1 MAFTAI
7 PPWGIPSGPFPGR
20 LTPISIRDGGTSPA
34 GTASFNLT
42 GFVLGRAASGE
53 APLGNVPVRLWA
65 QGNGPFNAPL
75 VDETTTASN
84 GSYGFPSVP
93 AGNYWVAAVP
103 ANGFGG
109 EGLPVS
115 DSTNGV
121 TLHLNV
127 TVFPQVPYDNR
138 TFVLPHWDN
147 WSQYDGGYPDQAM
160 KPVLSWTQ
168 DGAFYVNASSLLV
181 FYSFA
186 NGTAYPIAPWLHLY
200 ENIMD
205 YGGFDNELFTTQDGS
220 YLYEFGCLTSCGSSS
235 PITFYAVNVT
245 TGAHVEYNFSGATDA
260 NLVTNGQI
268 DMIGQDGSHFIATL
282 IESDGTVLGYNLLN
296 RTQWTLGH
304 LSFFEANNIYWEAYL
319 NAYVNVQA
327 EGSSADG
334 IVEYQLQGPAPG
346 TRLVPVY
353 TGTYGSGYVSNGVD
367 GTLLNVTSHTLVV
380 AEASNNPNIAAIL
393 WEEFGYNASTG
404 ILTGMIASNDNP
416 SGTVSGSNYDINGAP
431 CGCAS
436 EVERPTIVSNGPG
449 FNVAWNPTFNNSS
462 WIANPGGQGWIDT
475 NVTPINP
482 VSAQHFDAF
491 STRSAPGF
499 FRNTSYLLSN
509 MNAFCAGNSGNGTRC
524 NIDGDYGSPVGTV
537 WYLWRT
543 GAPEFPFPATSALA
557 QVGAPGAPLLRSVTH
572 QATNVTVAWMSP
584 SSGAQP
590 IVNWT
595 LFWGLLNGSWTHARA
610 LFGSNRTTT
619 VTDLLPQT
627 TYFFALEAWNLHWHG
642 PLAYF
647 QETTGAAAGTYNVT
661 LSETGLPPGTP
672 WTATLGG
679 SSNSSSTPEIGF
691 AVPNGTY
698 PFQVDSPVPGPWGT
712 RYIAIPSSGN
722 VTVAGGPRT
731 VNISFALQYHL
742 GTSVF
747 PSGAGNV
754 APAPGWYAAGARV
767 NLTAW
772 GARGSAFSFW
782 SGTGTGNYSG
792 PDDPAFVTMEAP
804 VNESAYFTPETNYP
818 LSFVWTNPS
827 PGITWSVDVGGIS
840 ISSTASTITFNETNG
855 TYPYRI
861 ETPISGGTGVQY
873 VVTSSASGNI
883 TVGTKPVTEPVTY
896 GTQYYLTMGA
906 SPSGS
911 ATLSPAN
918 GWENSGASVSI
929 SATPKSGYTF
939 RSWSGEG
946 SGNYTG
952 GANPASVTMN
962 GPVSEVANLVFTG
975 TSAVSFLESGLP
987 SGTNWSVTMNG
998 VTRSSTGANIT
1009 FNVSAGN
1016 YTYLVQGPL
1025 AGSWGT
1031 RYVPNPSAGTLQAN
1045 APTISVPVTYATQYE
1060 VTTFASPSGGGS
1072 VSPAGSNWITAGS
1085 SVKVMALAASGY
1097 VLSGW
1102 SCTPSTQC
1110 PSSPVDPFTFTVNG
1124 VTNIT
1129 ADFTAVPT
1137 DPVTFLESG
1146 LPGGTSWS
1154 VTLNGATHSSTG
1166 ANITFNVTAGDYSYL
1181 IASPIPG
1188 TTGVRYVSSVAP
1200 GTLAVS
1206 SPVVTKDSFVTQYLV
1221 TGTASPTGDGS
1232 MSPLGSNWF
1241 DQGAFVTLLAAP
1253 AAGYQFQGWMGN
1265 GAGSYSGPGA
1275 SVPLTISGPIGEEAL
1290 FAPLPATYTVNITL
1304 QPAGCG
1310 WVQIEGNSYGN
1321 GSQVSLGAGNYSVGI
1336 EACPGYALSLPGTR
1350 GTGGVSLATGL
1361 NSSGR
1366 NGTSFSM
1373 VVTGDGGLE
1382 VTFVPVTTTSW
1393 ISGSVDPVGAK
1404 VTVDN
1409 RTVNV
1414 TAQGTFNVS
1423 VAPGTHQVTVS
1434 ATGYAPQTFRVSV
1447 TAGEGAHMTFTL
1459 TPNPTTPPTPGP
1471 AGIPWDLAGGLML
1484 VLLVVGV
1491 LLGFVIGRRRSRTP
1505 PPTGQGT
1512 SAPPKL

>member
-1 MAFTAI
+1 MYWKSTVWAYYSPAYCYGHDEPTVSYISNAPGSGGNASFRFILPSSNSVYSQGDFYATFWLGGTVYDAQSLDNQAFLELQFYPA
-7 PPWGIPSGPFPGR
+7 PPAVTGANSGHQDCLANGAFNEAWVSGTNQWFVCAPVWEITRSGAEQNAANAAPLDVYGGAPDQIMVMDSGDQIYVNYSATDPTQPWVLNVADTTLHQNGTILLQNTSRTPSGLGPYYATAAMGNVMEWGASGPGAIAYAYEIGHALNASIPQGNSYGGCTPGDNVCDSYWPGR
-20 LTPISIRDGGTSPA
+20 WGQMGPMQLQLPRMGPGGA
-34 GTASFNLT
+34 
-42 GFVLGRAASGE
+42 
-53 APLGNVPVRLWA
+53 
-65 QGNGPFNAPL
+65 
-75 VDETTTASN
+75 
-84 GSYGFPSVP
+84 
-93 AGNYWVAAVP
+93 
-103 ANGFGG
+103 
-109 EGLPVS
+109 
-115 DSTNGV
+115 
-121 TLHLNV
+121 
-127 TVFPQVPYDNR
+127 
-138 TFVLPHWDN
+138 
-147 WSQYDGGYPDQAM
+147 GGYPIKMNFSSSQGGEYEVNSSTSPDGSTCPAPSFNTSTNCMYPYYIYRGGNYSFTFGASNVTNTTYNYRNEYQFPATTM
-160 KPVLSWTQ
+160 PSGAWAGQTVKPPWAWLNVSVSPSSAVVQVNPRGIVNPLPASANGVYKAEYMEGPYW
-168 DGAFYVNASSLLV
+168 VNAS
-181 FYSFA
+181 A
-186 NGTAYPIAPWLHLY
+186 T
-200 ENIMD
+200 
-205 YGGFDNELFTTQDGS
+205 
-220 YLYEFGCLTSCGSSS
+220 GCLPQNDSVYVKTM
-235 PITFYAVNVT
+235 
-245 TGAHVEYNFSGATDA
+245 H
-260 NLVTNGQI
+260 
-268 DMIGQDGSHFIATL
+268 
-282 IESDGTVLGYNLLN
+282 N
-296 RTQWTLGH
+296 RS
-304 LSFFEANNIYWEAYL
+304 LS
-319 NAYVNVQA
+319 
-327 EGSSADG
+327 
-334 IVEYQLQGPAPG
+334 
-346 TRLVPVY
+346 
-353 TGTYGSGYVSNGVD
+353 
-367 GTLLNVTSHTLVV
+367 
-380 AEASNNPNIAAIL
+380 
-393 WEEFGYNASTG
+393 
-404 ILTGMIASNDNP
+404 
-416 SGTVSGSNYDINGAP
+416 
-431 CGCAS
+431 
-436 EVERPTIVSNGPG
+436 
-449 FNVAWNPTFNNSS
+449 
-462 WIANPGGQGWIDT
+462 
-475 NVTPINP
+475 
-482 VSAQHFDAF
+482 
-491 STRSAPGF
+491 
-499 FRNTSYLLSN
+499 
-509 MNAFCAGNSGNGTRC
+509 
-524 NIDGDYGSPVGTV
+524 
-537 WYLWRT
+537 
-543 GAPEFPFPATSALA
+543 
-557 QVGAPGAPLLRSVTH
+557 
-572 QATNVTVAWMSP
+572 
-584 SSGAQP
+584 
-590 IVNWT
+590 
-595 LFWGLLNGSWTHARA
+595 
-610 LFGSNRTTT
+610 
-619 VTDLLPQT
+619 
-627 TYFFALEAWNLHWHG
+627 
-642 PLAYF
+642 
-647 QETTGAAAGTYNVT
+647 VT
-661 LSETGLPPGTP
+661 LSCVISNTVPVSFVESGLPLGTN
-672 WTATLGG
+672 WSVTFNGVAE
-679 SSNSSSTPEIGF
+679 SSTGK
-691 AVPNGTY
+691 N
-698 PFQVDSPVPGPWGT
+698 
-712 RYIAIPSSGN
+712 
-722 VTVAGGPRT
+722 
-731 VNISFALQYHL
+731 
-742 GTSVF
+742 
-747 PSGAGNV
+747 
-754 APAPGWYAAGARV
+754 
-767 NLTAW
+767 
-772 GARGSAFSFW
+772 
-782 SGTGTGNYSG
+782 
-792 PDDPAFVTMEAP
+792 
-804 VNESAYFTPETNYP
+804 
-818 LSFVWTNPS
+818 
-827 PGITWSVDVGGIS
+827 
-840 ISSTASTITFNETNG
+840 ITFNVTDNG

-873 VVTSSASGNI
+873 VVTSSASGNV

-939 RSWSGEG
+939 RSWSGKG
-946 SGNYTG
+946 PGNYTG

-1025 AGSWGT
+1025 PGSWGT

-1129 ADFTAVPT
+1129 ADFSAVPT
-1137 DPVTFLESG
+1137 YPVTFLESG

-1275 SVPLTISGPIGEEAL
+1275 SVPLTITGPMGEEAL

-1321 GSQVSLGAGNYSVGI
+1321 GSEVSLGAGNYSVGI

-1409 RTVNV
+1409 RTVTV
-1414 TAQGTFNVS
+1414 TAQGLFNVS